1 MKMMNNLPPE
11 MAKLLMGKIMEQ
23 IKEGNIKAI
32 AVKFG
37 ESEDGEEMP
46 MGDKEEG
53 SGECCGKCG
62 CPCESE
68 DNYCRECGED
78 LNKEEMK
85 EEKVVEKTEG
95 DNGGSN
101 EEEMKNIEKLKEYSK
116 KK

>member
-1 MKMMNNLPPE
+1 
-11 MAKLLMGKIMEQ
+11 MGKIMEQ

-37 ESEDGEEMP
+37 EGEDSDEMP
-46 MGDKEEG
+46 MGEKEEG
-53 SGECCGKCG
+53 SGEMCGKCG

-85 EEKVVEKTEG
+85 EEEDEKAEG

-101 EEEMKNIEKLKEYSK
+101 EEMSEEQKNIEKLKQYSK

>member
-1 MKMMNNLPPE
+1 MNKIDPQ
-11 MAKLLMGKIMEQ
+11 MGRMIMEKVMEKL
-23 IKEGNIKAI
+23 KEGDIKAI

-37 ESEDGEEMP
+37 KEDEEMSAGEGEES
-46 MGDKEEG
+46 
-53 SGECCGKCG
+53 SGEMCGKCG
-62 CPCESE
+62 CPCEDS

-85 EEKVVEKTEG
+85 EEKVVEKQG

-101 EEEMKNIEKLKEYSK
+101 EEEMSEEEKNVEKLKEYSK